1 MLISDWSSDVCS
13 SDLLKDSELWNA
25 DVRVEW
31 YMGRDER
38 LTAAA
43 FYKKIDNPIETYTT
57 INDSYAVTSSFAN
70 APEAT
75 LYGAEIEAQ
84 KYFPLADW
92 SDSPFFTSR
101 RIVLIGNYTY
111 TQSELK
117 VKEGDTNVPYTY
129 GSGPLP
135 AASDYF
141 MDGAPLT
148 GQSDHLLNFQIGLE
162 DTDRLLHQTLM
173 LTYASDR
180 VTSRGPNL
188 QPAIQDR
195 PALPPDIV
203 RPKEGQGRKG

>member
-1 MLISDWSSDVCS
+1 MRISDWSSDVCS
-13 SDLLKDSELWNA
+13 SDL
-25 DVRVEW
+25 
-31 YMGRDER
+31 
-38 LTAAA
+38 
-43 FYKKIDNPIETYTT
+43 
-57 INDSYAVTSSFAN
+57 N

-117 VKEGDTNVPYTY
+117 VKEGDTTVPYTY

-141 MDGAPLT
+141 MDGAPLP
-148 GQSDHLLNFQIGLE
+148 GQSDHIINFQLGIA
-162 DTDRLLHQTLM
+162 DTDCMLQQTLI
-173 LTYASDR
+173 LHLLRAR
-180 VTSRGPNL
+180 VTRRGTNHE
-188 QPAIQDR
+188 
-195 PALPPDIV
+195 
-203 RPKEGQGRKG
+203 PKNTDH

>member
-1 MLISDWSSDVCS
+1 MRISDWSSDVCS
-13 SDLLKDSELWNA
+13 SDL
-25 DVRVEW
+25 
-31 YMGRDER
+31 
-38 LTAAA
+38 
-43 FYKKIDNPIETYTT
+43 IDNPIETYTT

-117 VKEGDTNVPYTY
+117 VKEGDTTVPYTY

-148 GQSDHLLNFQIGLE
+148 GQSDHILNRSE
-162 DTDRLLHQTLM
+162 EH
-173 LTYASDR
+173 
-180 VTSRGPNL
+180 TS
-188 QPAIQDR
+188 
-195 PALPPDIV
+195 
-203 RPKEGQGRKG
+203 E

>member
-1 MLISDWSSDVCS
+1 MRISDWSSDVCS
-13 SDLLKDSELWNA
+13 SDL
-25 DVRVEW
+25 
-31 YMGRDER
+31 
-38 LTAAA
+38 
-43 FYKKIDNPIETYTT
+43 
-57 INDSYAVTSSFAN
+57 N

-117 VKEGDTNVPYTY
+117 VKEGDTTVPYTY

-148 GQSDHLLNFQIGLE
+148 GQSAIG
-162 DTDRLLHQTLM
+162 R
-173 LTYASDR
+173 ASCRER
-180 VTSRGPNL
+180 V
-188 QPAIQDR
+188 
-195 PALPPDIV
+195 
-203 RPKEGQGRKG
+203 GQYV